1 MIYNYGSEKLTISE
15 YLPVLPVR
23 DTIVFPYMVYP
34 MIVGRQFSVEALQ
47 ESMLR
52 DKQILLLAQKD
63 KEIENPKADD
73 LYQFGTVSRVL
84 QVMKLSN
91 GTMKVL
97 MEGIGRAA
105 VKRLTPADGFIGAHI
120 RLEQDAFDSDDLRLE
135 ALSRTVTTAFTDYV
149 NLNRRLPDEILSY
162 TTEVGDPGK
171 LADVVAAHVLLP
183 IELRQRLLETVSVT
197 KRLELLAGSL
207 SSEIQILK
215 LEQEIDSGVRE
226 SLNKTQREFY
236 LQHQLKVIKEELGQ
250 FDDAADV
257 TDYEERIAK
266 AGMPEAVAKKAA
278 EEVTRLS
285 RMHSY
290 SAEANVIRGYLDWI
304 LAMPWNSKT
313 PDRTEFAE
321 VEKILDGEHFG
332 LEKPKRRILEHL
344 AVIKLA
350 KNVKGPILCLVGP
363 PGVGKTSLGKSIA
376 HALDRKFARMSLGG
390 MRDEAEIRGHRR
402 TYIGAMPGRIVQM
415 LKKVGSA
422 NPVFLL
428 DEIDKIGMDFHGDPA
443 SALLEVLDPEQNATF
458 QDHYLECEFD
468 LSHILFITTANTTT
482 GIPRPLLDRMEMI
495 ELPGYLEFEKVQI
508 AEQFLIPK
516 QKIESGLEK
525 RRVTI
530 ARPVLSSIIRDYTRE
545 SGVRELERQIG
556 TIMRQIAQRVAKGD
570 RKKTFTVTRSD
581 LKKYLGVRKYFDTEL
596 GVAMIGKAIGLAWT
610 RTGGEIL
617 PVEVTLT
624 EGTGRLT
631 LTGKLGE
638 VMQESVRAALT
649 YLKSKAQSLKIEKDV
664 FKNTDIHLHLPEGAV
679 PKDGPSAG
687 ITILVALCSAFTKR
701 YAAKGLAYTGEIT
714 LSGEVLPVGG
724 LNAKLISAVRAGIKT
739 VVVPR
744 ANRPDIEELPK
755 ELTAKLD
762 ITYVKNA
769 SEVLK
774 LAFPH

>member
-1 MIYNYGSEKLTISE
+1 MLYNYGSEKLTISE

-120 RLEQDAFDSDDLRLE
+120 RLEHDAFDSDDLRLE

-257 TDYEERIAK
+257 TDFEERIAK
-266 AGMPEAVAKKAA
+266 AGMPETVAKKAS

-290 SAEANVIRGYLDWI
+290 SAEANVIRGYLDWL

-313 PDRTEFAE
+313 PDRTDFTE

-332 LEKPKRRILEHL
+332 LEKAKRRILEHL

-468 LSHILFITTANTTT
+468 LSHILFVTTANTTT

-516 QKIESGLEK
+516 QKLESGLEK
-525 RRVTI
+525 RRITI
-530 ARPVLSSIIRDYTRE
+530 ARPVLGAIIRDYTRE

-570 RKKTFTVTRSD
+570 RKKAFTVTRSD

-649 YLKSKAQSLKIEKDV
+649 YLKSKAHGLKIEKDV

-687 ITILVALCSAFTKR
+687 ITVLVALCSAFTKR

-755 ELTAKLD
+755 ELTDKLH

>member
-1 MIYNYGSEKLTISE
+1 MIYQYGSEKLTINE
-15 YLPVLPVR
+15 FLPVLPVR

-34 MIVGRQFSVEALQ
+34 MIVGRQFSVDALQ
-47 ESMLR
+47 EAMVR

-63 KEIENPKADD
+63 KDTEVPNAGD

-97 MEGIGRAA
+97 MEGIGRAT
-105 VKRLTPADGFIGAHI
+105 VKRLTSNEGFIGAHVRMEGDI
-120 RLEQDAFDSDDLRLE
+120 FDADDLRIE
-135 ALSRTVTTAFTDYV
+135 ALTRTVTTAFTDYV

-183 IELRQRLLETVSVT
+183 IELRQKLLETVSVT

-207 SSEIQILK
+207 SSEIEILK
-215 LEQEIDSGVRE
+215 LEQEIDTGVRE

-257 TDYEERIAK
+257 SDYEERIKK
-266 AGMPEAVAKKAA
+266 AAMPEAVTKKAS

-290 SAEANVIRGYLDWI
+290 SAEANVIRGYLDWV

-313 PDRTEFAE
+313 TDRTEFKE
-321 VEKILDGEHFG
+321 VETILDNEHFG
-332 LEKPKRRILEHL
+332 LEKAKRRILEHL

-390 MRDEAEIRGHRR
+390 VRDEAEIRGHRR

-415 LKKVGSA
+415 LKKVGSS

-458 QDHYLECEFD
+458 QDHFLECEFD
-468 LSHILFITTANTTT
+468 LSHILFVTTANTTA

-516 QKIESGLEK
+516 QQQESGLSK
-525 RRVTI
+525 HKIKISKPIISAV
-530 ARPVLSSIIRDYTRE
+530 IRDYTRE
-545 SGVRELERQIG
+545 AGVRELERQVG
-556 TIMRQIAQRVAKGD
+556 TIMRQIAQRVAKGE
-570 RKKTFTVTRSD
+570 KKRTYDIKRTD
-581 LKKYLGVRKYFDTEL
+581 LKKYLGVRKYSDTEL
-596 GVAMIGKAIGLAWT
+596 GVTMIGKAIGLAWT

-617 PVEVTLT
+617 PVEITLT
-624 EGTGRLT
+624 EGSGRLT
-631 LTGKLGE
+631 LTGKLGD
-638 VMQESVRAALT
+638 VMQESARAALT
-649 YLKSKAQSLKIEKDV
+649 YLKSKAAALKIPKDI

-701 YAAKGLAYTGEIT
+701 LAAKGLAYSGEIT
-714 LSGEVLPVGG
+714 LSGEVLAVGG
-724 LNAKLISAVRAGIKT
+724 LNAKLISAVRAGIT
-739 VVVPR
+739 NVAVPR

-755 ELTAKLD
+755 ELTAKLN
-762 ITYVKNA
+762 IHYVKNA
-769 SEVLK
+769 SDVLK
-774 LAFPH
+774 LAFPR

>member
-1 MIYNYGSEKLTISE
+1 MLYSYGSEKLTISE

-120 RLEQDAFDSDDLRLE
+120 RLEHDAFDSDDLRLE

-266 AGMPEAVAKKAA
+266 AGMPETVAKKAS

-290 SAEANVIRGYLDWI
+290 SAEANVIRGYLDWL
-304 LAMPWNSKT
+304 LAMPWKSKT
-313 PDRTEFAE
+313 PDRTDFTE

-332 LEKPKRRILEHL
+332 LAKAKRRILEHL

-468 LSHILFITTANTTT
+468 LSHILFVTTANTTT

-525 RRVTI
+525 RRITI
-530 ARPVLSSIIRDYTRE
+530 ARPVLGAIIRDYTRE

-570 RKKTFTVTRSD
+570 RKKTFTVTRPD
-581 LKKYLGVRKYFDTEL
+581 LRKYLGVRKYFDTEL

-649 YLKSKAQSLKIEKDV
+649 YLKSKAHGLKIEKDV

-687 ITILVALCSAFTKR
+687 ITVLVALCSAFTKR

-724 LNAKLISAVRAGIKT
+724 LNAKLISAVR
-739 VVVPR
+739 
-744 ANRPDIEELPK
+744 
-755 ELTAKLD
+755 
-762 ITYVKNA
+762 
-769 SEVLK
+769 
-774 LAFPH
+774 

>member
-266 AGMPEAVAKKAA
+266 AGMPETVAKKAA

-313 PDRTEFAE
+313 TDRTDFTE

-332 LEKPKRRILEHL
+332 LKKAKRRILEHL

-468 LSHILFITTANTTT
+468 LSHILFVTTANTTT

-530 ARPVLSSIIRDYTRE
+530 ARPVLGAIIRDYTRE

-570 RKKTFTVTRSD
+570 RKKVFTVTRSD

-649 YLKSKAQSLKIEKDV
+649 YLKSKAHGLKIEKDV

-687 ITILVALCSAFTKR
+687 ITVLVALCSAFTKR

-755 ELTAKLD
+755 ELTDKLH